1 MPSSLTENRYGS
13 SGDRRKPATNLSIAV
28 VAGATGF
35 IGGEF
40 LDLIICERHF
50 DEVILVGKPR
60 HLERLRALADK
71 HQDSE
76 AKVSVTEVGGLVE
89 FFRKKPDSSEVVLA
103 DLTNRFLRDI
113 PNEQFGDYL
122 LERLKSTESLIAPL
136 IRFKPYV
143 LFPLSW
149 HSLRPSQTY
158 YSATKNA
165 IEQMLI
171 GYADQGA
178 ISLGRV
184 LFFDTYGPEDPRDKL
199 IPKLL
204 RLRAEEVRQFI
215 SEPFSAVNLT
225 DVQDAARGLQI
236 LCCNRAEGR
245 HQIRFPEDTR
255 VWEVAKLLGKWRG
268 PGPSYY
274 RANTSLTLP
283 TSDAPA
289 PPGWRPTVSPATGL
303 SRLKRDY

>member
-1 MPSSLTENRYGS
+1 MPKRSAENRDDLG
-13 SGDRRKPATNLSIAV
+13 GNLRRPGTNFRIAV

-35 IGGEF
+35 IGREF
-40 LDLIICERHF
+40 LELIICEHDF
-50 DEVILVGKPR
+50 DEVVLVGKPR

-71 HQDSE
+71 HQYSE
-76 AKVSVTEVGGLVE
+76 AKVNVTEVGSLVE

-103 DLTNRFLRDI
+103 DLTNRFLRAI
-113 PNEQFGDYL
+113 PDEYFGDYL
-122 LERLKSTESLIAPL
+122 LERLKSTEDLIAPL

-149 HSLRPSQTY
+149 HSLRPFQTY

-184 LFFDTYGPEDPRDKL
+184 VFFDTYGPEDSRDKL
-199 IPKLL
+199 IPKLM
-204 RLRAEEVRQFI
+204 RLSAEECVEFI
-215 SEPFSAVNLT
+215 SEPFSAINLT
-225 DVQDAARGLQI
+225 DVQDAARGLHI
-236 LCCNRAEGR
+236 LCRNRAEGLY
-245 HQIRFPEDTR
+245 QIRFPEDTH
-255 VWEVAKLLGKWRG
+255 VWEVAELLGKWKESA
-268 PGPSYY
+268 PNYY
-274 RANTSLTLP
+274 RASSSQALP
-283 TSDAPA
+283 TSDAPP

-303 SRLKRDY
+303 SRLRRN